1 MKVKVCFNDVSTVEI
16 SRSTVSIS
24 CYCRYVIV
32 DTAKPMKVKVCFND
46 VSSIQWKSPGRL
58 FRYLIIVDAAKSM
71 KVKVC
76 FDDVSTVEISRPTVS
91 ISCYCRYS
99 KAEVVYILI

>member
-1 MKVKVCFNDVSTVEI
+1 MQQ
-16 SRSTVSIS
+16 SR
-24 CYCRYVIV
+24 CRLKLDLMMYLQWKSPGRLFRYLIIV

-76 FDDVSTVEISRPTVS
+76 FDDVSTVEIPRPTVS